1 MQLLFIIVND
11 FMKKYSNVS
20 KNTYGVYHF
29 SDNYADLSDL
39 YVVLSY
45 LYVRNLC
52 LLVTYLERFLVQLIP
67 NR

>member
-1 MQLLFIIVND
+1 MFQKIL
-11 FMKKYSNVS
+11 M
-20 KNTYGVYHF
+20 GVYHF